1 MKALSSRQYSCQHL
15 SQAMLW
21 CVKVF
26 VCAIQY
32 VPSTCMAVYSLL
44 NVKEY
49 IFMLCESVYICVQIQ
64 RMCVSMWFY
73 LNVCGEYA
81 FTHTHT
87 HTREYLCFFM
97 YIQSFLCSF
106 PAHFVCSCERAR
118 SYVYASVRE
127 QPKCFYAYIQS
138 FLIYPIFVGVCMVSM
153 C

>member
-1 MKALSSRQYSCQHL
+1 MKALSSWQYSCQHL

-87 HTREYLCFFM
+87 RTSTYV
-97 YIQSFLCSF
+97 FLCTSKASS
-106 PAHFVCSCERAR
+106 AHFLHILCAR
-118 SYVYASVRE
+118 VRE
-127 QPKCFYAYIQS
+127 CTLMCMRVCESNPSVFMHTSKASS
-138 FLIYPIFVGVCMVSM
+138 FTPYL
-153 C
+153 